1 MLGAQTAKTERA
13 KVELCGPARPELELP
28 LRDLQ
33 CSVITNCLLSKKRMH
48 HFADYKPLLCFLC
61 LFILFSANWKS
72 MTVT

>member
-33 CSVITNCLLSKKRMH
+33 CSVNYKLPPLQKKGCITLQITNPCFAFYVFLFYSLL
-48 HFADYKPLLCFLC
+48 
-61 LFILFSANWKS
+61 IGNQ
-72 MTVT
+72 

>member
-33 CSVITNCLLSKKRMH
+33 CSVITNCLLSKKKDASLCRLQTL
-48 HFADYKPLLCFLC
+48 ALLFMSFYSILC
-61 LFILFSANWKS
+61 
-72 MTVT
+72 